1 MPRFPFIYHDRWD
14 AGPPHV
20 SYSEWRAM
28 RAQGV
33 KPSNTTEL
41 ELAPWPLA
49 EAYEAGAAAA
59 LPEQFDPRERWPWC
73 STLFQIRDQGNCGSC
88 WATAVTEALSDR
100 FCTLANITVDLSP
113 NDVTACCTACGA
125 GCGGGDPAAAGKYL
139 NTTGAVSAACSP
151 YDQGDLHC
159 AWHKPA
165 PGPPTCHSG
174 TCLDGETW
182 AASKRHG
189 TVPYNVPRTM
199 DAIKLE
205 LFTNGPA
212 GTQMTVY
219 DDFAA
224 YKGGIYQTNC
234 TPSTCTPWGHA
245 IKIFGYGTDTLANG
259 TTVPYWRVANSWC
272 RQWGEAGFFRIIAGV
287 NEVGIEGA
295 IQTQLP
301 IV

>member
-125 GCGGGDPAAAGKYL
+125 GCGGGDILY
-139 NTTGAVSAACSP
+139 
-151 YDQGDLHC
+151 
-159 AWHKPA
+159 
-165 PGPPTCHSG
+165 
-174 TCLDGETW
+174 CL
-182 AASKRHG
+182 R
-189 TVPYNVPRTM
+189 
-199 DAIKLE
+199 
-205 LFTNGPA
+205 F
-212 GTQMTVY
+212 
-219 DDFAA
+219 
-224 YKGGIYQTNC
+224 YQ
-234 TPSTCTPWGHA
+234 
-245 IKIFGYGTDTLANG
+245 
-259 TTVPYWRVANSWC
+259 
-272 RQWGEAGFFRIIAGV
+272 
-287 NEVGIEGA
+287 
-295 IQTQLP
+295 
-301 IV
+301 